1 MCWPAREAAL
11 PFPGDGNAA
20 CGGCDETREAR
31 PGRAS
36 IGRRPTP
43 AAVLGTQFLLGRRC
57 IRGTGCWLA
66 AAWV

>member
-20 CGGCDETREAR
+20 RGGCAETREAR